1 VGCVTCSDHL
11 PRAMASSHPPDTE
24 GSSAGVHAGS
34 SVIGV
39 GEQVQNLGDGAV
51 REGMR
56 GMVVGDVACY
66 VD

>member
-1 VGCVTCSDHL
+1 
-11 PRAMASSHPPDTE
+11 MASSHPPDTE